1 MTFDFFGSRVREA
14 KPSDLWL
21 MVAIRERIGD
31 RMKKKKCGMLLYKY
45 QVMRNIERMYKQM
58 KYGAEI
64 RPL

>member
-1 MTFDFFGSRVREA
+1 
-14 KPSDLWL
+14 
-21 MVAIRERIGD
+21 
-31 RMKKKKCGMLLYKY
+31 MLLYKY